1 MLMLYTFAHAGHSHD
16 MNSMTMLDHCMPII
30 IGAGIIILMLVSIIV
45 FLLVTWQ
52 PKTQDDTPAD
62 AATPKKR
69 TAKKS

>member
-1 MLMLYTFAHAGHSHD
+1 

-30 IGAGIIILMLVSIIV
+30 IGAGIIIAMLVAIII

-52 PKTQDDTPAD
+52 PKTQDEAPAS

-69 TAKKS
+69 SAKKS